1 METLKTVCSN
11 PWCKAT
17 FIFTDADC
25 KLVDGVSIEP
35 KVCQKCKSFD
45 CELSGGVTWEDKVY
59 EGDRFDNT
67 PHEFRY
73 KIRNFY

>member
-1 METLKTVCSN
+1 MEERRGICRN

-17 FIFTDADC
+17 FLFTEADC
-25 KLVDGVSIEP
+25 KEVDGIEIEP
-35 KVCQKCKSFD
+35 KICQKCKSFD
-45 CELSGGVTWEDKVY
+45 SEMSGGVTWEDKVY